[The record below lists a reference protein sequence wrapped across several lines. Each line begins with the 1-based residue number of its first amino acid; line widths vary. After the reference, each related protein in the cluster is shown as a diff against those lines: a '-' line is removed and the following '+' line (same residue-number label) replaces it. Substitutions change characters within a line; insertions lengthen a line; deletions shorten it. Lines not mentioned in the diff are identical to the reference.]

1 MAELLPVLLLAIAF
15 LIGLILVPFG
25 LPGLWLMVAALTGY
39 AALGGFERVG
49 WGAVA
54 LVVGLALVGEALEAL
69 FGFRMA
75 RRYGGAGR
83 AGWGALIGGLIGAVV
98 GTPLPIIGNIVG
110 AFVGAFVGAA
120 LFQYTAVPEVRGS
133 LGAGWGAVL
142 GRAFG
147 AAIKIG
153 LGLVIAII
161 GLYAAWG

>member
-1 MAELLPVLLLAIAF
+1 
-15 LIGLILVPFG
+15 
-25 LPGLWLMVAALTGY
+25 
-39 AALGGFERVG
+39 
-49 WGAVA
+49 
-54 LVVGLALVGEALEAL
+54 
-69 FGFRMA
+69 MA

-110 AFVGAFVGAA
+110 AFVGAFAGAA
-120 LFQYTAVPEVRGS
+120 VFQYTAVPDVRGS
-133 LGAGWGAVL
+133 LEAGWGAVL

-147 AAIKIG
+147 AAIKIA